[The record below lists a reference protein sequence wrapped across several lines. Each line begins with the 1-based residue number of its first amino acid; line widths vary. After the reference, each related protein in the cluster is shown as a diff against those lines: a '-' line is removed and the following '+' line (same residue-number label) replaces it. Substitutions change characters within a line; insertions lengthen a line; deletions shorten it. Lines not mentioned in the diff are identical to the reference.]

1 MFFLAQR
8 PIHFNSATL
17 AASMPN
23 NIDARSVLWN
33 PKVGRIQYAVVVLV
47 FEIGERRLNNLECS
61 ASIVA
66 LKTRNVLK
74 QERLVAMMS
83 HDPDNIM
90 KEGSLGWMLEPL
102 PLPNSAEWLAG
113 ESGQKDIELWDVA
126 FIYLSDVS
134 VRNLTEVGCIG
145 LLRVLIPFGRK
156 NTTTISLFECEPHA
170 TDPGKEIYKAK

>member
-90 KEGSLGWMLEPL
+90 KEGSLGRMLETL
-102 PLPNSAEWLAG
+102 PFPNCAEWLAG
-113 ESGQKDIELWDVA
+113 ESGQKHIELWDVA

-156 NTTTISLFECEPHA
+156 NTTTISLLEREPHT
-170 TDPGKEIYKAK
+170 TDPGKEIDKTK

>member
-1 MFFLAQR
+1 
-8 PIHFNSATL
+8 
-17 AASMPN
+17 
-23 NIDARSVLWN
+23 VLWN

-47 FEIGERRLNNLECS
+47 FEIGERRLNDLECS

-90 KEGSLGWMLEPL
+90 KEGSLGRMLKTL
-102 PLPNSAEWLAG
+102 PFPNCAEWLAG
-113 ESGQKDIELWDVA
+113 ESGQKHIELWDVA

-145 LLRVLIPFGRK
+145 FLRVLIPFGRK